1 MSFRL
6 KVILK
11 IINNPSARSCFKL
24 VASDF
29 LISFIT
35 AQSVRQNY
43 TSMYIGRGQVL
54 FQNLFLTYSPPILGR
69 INDFDKMSVVL
80 KSIEFSEDRPNLAVD
95 DVFRR
100 ILIVERHCFSN
111 L

>member
-1 MSFRL
+1 MRTTTPTL
-6 KVILK
+6 
-11 IINNPSARSCFKL
+11 
-24 VASDF
+24 ASG
-29 LISFIT
+29 LLIT

-69 INDFDKMSVVL
+69 INDFDRMSVVL
-80 KSIEFSEDRPNLAVD
+80 KSIKFSEDRPNLTID

>member
-1 MSFRL
+1 M
-6 KVILK
+6 
-11 IINNPSARSCFKL
+11 
-24 VASDF
+24 
-29 LISFIT
+29 
-35 AQSVRQNY
+35 
-43 TSMYIGRGQVL
+43 

-69 INDFDKMSVVL
+69 INDFDRMSVVL